1 MAFKLPPFKAWFM
14 IFRILAVLVWAVMTV
29 LLSSAVVFYETGR
42 IDWLNFILVMAIAS
56 ITQGFPAH
64 IINEIYDWQS
74 GADQYKKIGE
84 KSGGSKVIKSGLAT
98 IPQLWL
104 MFGITSVLSFSLVIL
119 LYMRTDPR
127 SLWFFGVG
135 YFVCIFYTMPPMR
148 FAYRPFAGEWLGG
161 FAGIMLNMTG
171 NYFVQ
176 TGSVSPLIFVFSIT
190 IGLVYIAI
198 MMLFHYLDYE
208 SDRHAVPLKR
218 TTIVYLGLQRSKIY
232 VMILLL
238 LSTALSVVLVW
249 QTHPLFFLV
258 TLSNVIQ
265 LFVQAR
271 CNPTNA
277 ESIVRSG
284 KILTFEMIGFSIFF
298 SALIHPAFA
307 WVMVLVVLSFYLHK
321 KFGKLKTV

>member
-1 MAFKLPPFKAWFM
+1 MAFNLAPFKAWFM

-42 IDWLNFILVMAIAS
+42 IDWMNFILVMAIAS

-64 IINEIYDWQS
+64 IVNEIYDWQS
-74 GADQYKKIGE
+74 GADRFKKIGE

-104 MFGITSVLSFSLVIL
+104 MFGITSVLSFSLVVL

-176 TGSVSPLIFVFSIT
+176 TGFVSSLVLVFSIT

-218 TTIVYLGLQRSKIY
+218 TTIVYLGLQRSKVY

-238 LSTALSVVLVW
+238 LSTALSVAMAL
-249 QTHPLFFLV
+249 QISPLFFLV

-265 LFVQAR
+265 FVIQAR
-271 CNPTNA
+271 CNPSNA
-277 ESIVRSG
+277 ESIVKTG
-284 KILTFEMIGFSIFF
+284 KILTFEMIGFSIVF
-298 SALIHPAFA
+298 SALINPAFA
-307 WVMVLVVLSFYLHK
+307 WIIVWVILSFYLHK